1 VSEKYY
7 RVRTAA
13 KLIDS
18 EFSSRTLYSWI
29 AKIEKR
35 TTYLF
40 LRKDILRNGIPV
52 SQILL
57 TEEDILLLKKL
68 HRLRNGERK
77 ELTAAIF
84 ATFLSPEDLAERLMI
99 EENIL

>member
-1 VSEKYY
+1 M
-7 RVRTAA
+7 
-13 KLIDS
+13 
-18 EFSSRTLYSWI
+18 
-29 AKIEKR
+29 
-35 TTYLF
+35 
-40 LRKDILRNGIPV
+40 

-68 HRLRNGERK
+68 YRLRNGERK

-84 ATFLSPEDLAERLMI
+84 ATFLSPEELAERLMI